1 MLSSL
6 ALPENMPL
14 IVSIMF
20 FISAAPHD
28 IHSLVEYYNLFY
40 ISLISRHMHSYCMI
54 AWARTCPAVATS
66 SNILKITT
74 WVFLCQ
80 FLAWVNQEIF
90 N

>member
-1 MLSSL
+1 
-6 ALPENMPL
+6 MPL

-28 IHSLVEYYNLFY
+28 IHSLVEYYNLC
-40 ISLISRHMHSYCMI
+40 LISRHMHSYCMI

-74 WVFLCQ
+74 WVFLRQ